1 VDAWS
6 DITTP
11 EFITHLTLIHK
22 LVAPEVNQSPQ
33 ESPASLYRDNNGV
46 KVKTNELM
54 GPDNR
59 LQFIEDTLEQVKS
72 LLQEVDSQD
81 PQSQEAALVR
91 ISNAIA
97 LATVITHTFE
107 DGNDR
112 TARTLAL
119 LIRGGIPILQEDI
132 DKLELVSS
140 NRPTDAT
147 SRRITSFI
155 PAYRSDDPQEIWQ
168 KSIDSAI
175 SKDLPLTKGG
185 QEQYERVKEFF
196 SPFIDTLD

>member
-1 VDAWS
+1 V
-6 DITTP
+6 
-11 EFITHLTLIHK
+11 H
-22 LVAPEVNQSPQ
+22 
-33 ESPASLYRDNNGV
+33 
-46 KVKTNELM
+46 
-54 GPDNR
+54 
-59 LQFIEDTLEQVKS
+59 
-72 LLQEVDSQD
+72 
-81 PQSQEAALVR
+81 
-91 ISNAIA
+91 
-97 LATVITHTFE
+97 
-107 DGNDR
+107 GNDR

-140 NRPTDAT
+140 NRPTDGT